1 MAASALA
8 GPAASLEAAAV
19 GSGPYVVATLSIFDP
34 IAVADIEP
42 VLGAVPPNR
51 GLNEPSIDGFGNALD
66 DLGAPGR
73 PVAGRAIGMG
83 RIEPAQDTGPDQE
96 IVDQGIDRDH
106 GRANFGPS
114 GPIGSAA
121 EQQARQRDAQHLVRY
136 PVKVPQRPQNGFP
149 HSADPIRRSWTIG
162 LSEPP
167 IEPADHISV
176 SDVPNEKE
184 QAVGHLV

>member
-1 MAASALA
+1 
-8 GPAASLEAAAV
+8 
-19 GSGPYVVATLSIFDP
+19 
-34 IAVADIEP
+34 
-42 VLGAVPPNR
+42 
-51 GLNEPSIDGFGNALD
+51 
-66 DLGAPGR
+66 
-73 PVAGRAIGMG
+73 MG
-83 RIEPAQDTGPDQE
+83 RVEPAQDTGPDQE

-184 QAVGHLV
+184 QAVGHLVYGAVPEPMGRQGAGRDVVGLGRCPNPCGTGTDGNANSS